1 MSNENL
7 NQQENSQQEKQ
18 EKNTL
23 GAAVVWSIIALVV
36 IFIVYQVGFKKD
48 NTAVLNSVAKDVF
61 IVKTETVQ
69 KRDLKHQL
77 ITSGNVKALEEA
89 ILYPRINGKLQ
100 KNLLRE
106 GDKVRKDQTVSLIDR
121 DEVGA
126 KYEPVVVPST
136 LTGVVGRIYLDP
148 GENVTTQTA
157 VALVV
162 NQSILRIKVDVPE
175 RYVNEIYKGQTAQL
189 SVEAF
194 TDRTFEAQLDLI
206 SPVVDSLSRSVA
218 VEFRADNSDGLL
230 KSGMFAKVDISLK
243 EVKNVLSLSKNSIYE
258 DEDGTNYVLVP
269 SEDGTTAVRKDIKV
283 KFKNNNNWQVEGLN
297 EGEEVLQFVYGIK
310 DGSKIEIQK

>member
-7 NQQENSQQEKQ
+7 NQQENVQQEQKQ
-18 EKNTL
+18 GKNKS
-23 GAAVVWSIIALVV
+23 GAFVVWGIIVLVV
-36 IFIVYQVGFKKD
+36 VFIVYQVGFKKD

-61 IVKTETVQ
+61 IVKTEIVQ

-89 ILYPRINGKLQ
+89 VLYPRINGKLQ

-106 GDKVRKDQTVSLIDR
+106 GDKVKKDQTVSLIDR

-148 GENVTTQTA
+148 GENVTTQTP
-157 VALVV
+157 VALIV
-162 NQSILRIKVDVPE
+162 NQSVLRIKVDVPE

-194 TDRTFEAQLDLI
+194 PDRTFEAKLDVI

-243 EVKNVLSLSKNSIYE
+243 EVKDVLSLSKSSIYE

-269 SEDGTTAVRKDIKV
+269 SEDKTTAVRKDIKV
-283 KFKNNNNWQVEGLN
+283 KFKNNNNWQVEGLAD
-297 EGEEVLQFVYGIK
+297 GEEVLQFVYGIK
-310 DGSKIEIQK
+310 DGSKIEIK